1 MKKKQVNLL
10 KKVMRSPY
18 TLLVIALYM
27 GLSLYLSLTGDK
39 NSLGWVGSFVG
50 SLMVEVFGDIAWA
63 VPLLLGYITI
73 KELQKNKVRSEEQY
87 RLVGLLLISATLM
100 GSFSS
105 GGILGN
111 YFWETAESLFG
122 EVVAFILLVI
132 ASAFCASPQKS
143 QKLLLGMRRYL
154 LNFISFGPRVG
165 EQEEDDKNR
174 KPRDEKLEPEL
185 EETSDNM
192 GNGQSAGERGEP
204 VIRSPAPRPMEERQQ
219 TEPEDPVTGQV
230 RWGSERPSLEL
241 LENFDQTSH
250 DTEEIRST
258 AERLNTALRQF
269 QIKAKVEETVA
280 GPMVATHFVSIQGG
294 TKISEIERHLSDVGR
309 HMGYPDDA
317 VRLNLDM
324 EGKEGKVA
332 VEVPLRT
339 RRNIGLRELME
350 STSDENASIQLP
362 LRLGITTLGDA
373 IRADLVEMPHLLVA
387 GSTGSGKS
395 IALNSMIVSL
405 LYQASPQNL
414 RLELIDPKMVEFS
427 HFRGLPHL
435 HGEVVTESDEAIN
448 VLNGL
453 TDTMDQRYR
462 LLNENNSRNITEYNA
477 AKADIEMIP
486 HIVLVI
492 DELAD
497 LLMQEGKIAEEPIVR
512 LAQKAR
518 AAGIHLIMATQR
530 PTADVITGLIKTNVP
545 ARLAF
550 RVSSNVDSRV
560 ILNQKGAESL
570 QGKGDGLFLNPSA
583 KGLLRLQ
590 SPMVNLD
597 EIKRV
602 TEFWK
607 SR

>member
-1 MKKKQVNLL
+1 
-10 KKVMRSPY
+10 
-18 TLLVIALYM
+18 M

-122 EVVAFILLVI
+122 EVVALIILVI

-280 GPMVATHFVSIQGG
+280 GPMVATHFVSIQGA

-373 IRADLVEMPHLLVA
+373 ICADLVEMPHLLVA

>member
-122 EVVAFILLVI
+122 EVVALIILVI

-174 KPRDEKLEPEL
+174 KPSDEKLEPEL

-373 IRADLVEMPHLLVA
+373 ICADLVEMPHLLVA

>member
-174 KPRDEKLEPEL
+174 KPSDEKLEPEL

-373 IRADLVEMPHLLVA
+373 ICADLVEMPHLLVA

-414 RLELIDPKMVEFS
+414 RLELIDPKMVY
-427 HFRGLPHL
+427 
-435 HGEVVTESDEAIN
+435 T
-448 VLNGL
+448 
-453 TDTMDQRYR
+453 
-462 LLNENNSRNITEYNA
+462 
-477 AKADIEMIP
+477 
-486 HIVLVI
+486 
-492 DELAD
+492 
-497 LLMQEGKIAEEPIVR
+497 
-512 LAQKAR
+512 
-518 AAGIHLIMATQR
+518 
-530 PTADVITGLIKTNVP
+530 
-545 ARLAF
+545 
-550 RVSSNVDSRV
+550 
-560 ILNQKGAESL
+560 
-570 QGKGDGLFLNPSA
+570 
-583 KGLLRLQ
+583 
-590 SPMVNLD
+590 
-597 EIKRV
+597 
-602 TEFWK
+602 
-607 SR
+607 

>member
-122 EVVAFILLVI
+122 EVVALIILVI

-143 QKLLLGMRRYL
+143 QKLLVGMRRYL

-373 IRADLVEMPHLLVA
+373 ICADLVEMPHLLVA

-518 AAGIHLIMATQR
+518 AAGIHLIMPTQR

>member
-1 MKKKQVNLL
+1 M
-10 KKVMRSPY
+10 Y
-18 TLLVIALYM
+18 
-27 GLSLYLSLTGDK
+27 SLCLR
-39 NSLGWVGSFVG
+39 W
-50 SLMVEVFGDIAWA
+50 
-63 VPLLLGYITI
+63 
-73 KELQKNKVRSEEQY
+73 
-87 RLVGLLLISATLM
+87 RLACYGPSH
-100 GSFSS
+100 
-105 GGILGN
+105 
-111 YFWETAESLFG
+111 W
-122 EVVAFILLVI
+122 
-132 ASAFCASPQKS
+132 
-143 QKLLLGMRRYL
+143 
-154 LNFISFGPRVG
+154 LN
-165 EQEEDDKNR
+165 
-174 KPRDEKLEPEL
+174 
-185 EETSDNM
+185 
-192 GNGQSAGERGEP
+192 
-204 VIRSPAPRPMEERQQ
+204 
-219 TEPEDPVTGQV
+219 
-230 RWGSERPSLEL
+230 
-241 LENFDQTSH
+241 
-250 DTEEIRST
+250 
-258 AERLNTALRQF
+258 
-269 QIKAKVEETVA
+269 
-280 GPMVATHFVSIQGG
+280 
-294 TKISEIERHLSDVGR
+294 
-309 HMGYPDDA
+309 
-317 VRLNLDM
+317 
-324 EGKEGKVA
+324 
-332 VEVPLRT
+332 
-339 RRNIGLRELME
+339 
-350 STSDENASIQLP
+350 
-362 LRLGITTLGDA
+362 
-373 IRADLVEMPHLLVA
+373 LVEMPHLLVA